1 MATDLVCGACSPN
14 RTDNGADYTVFT
26 SSPTN
31 PAVKALLLW
40 FSELDRSGGGY
51 QLRGVR
57 GWTLAKEVPER
68 LIRHTDGLPRIAER
82 RLLDRENI
90 ALPGRGS
97 PFWLYRI
104 NARGAGLAGVAAPA
118 EPGAPE
124 EAPPPRMI
132 FTDEQWSALLYMRRA
147 KSEASPARFANREL
161 GWRTIKD
168 IRDGGAVRSIDLQV
182 WPEDVTMLERARLL
196 EKREASGVDRA
207 RPIIFY
213 RVTEIGERVQRLE
226 GDSKPG
232 ESEGA

>member
-1 MATDLVCGACSPN
+1 MGEKSKRADGALAVEPSP
-14 RTDNGADYTVFT
+14 AA
-26 SSPTN
+26 

-40 FSELDRSGGGY
+40 FSELERSGGGY

-57 GWTLAKEVPER
+57 GWTLAKEIPER
-68 LIRHTDGLPRIAER
+68 LIRHTDGLPRIAEH

-90 ALPGRGS
+90 ALPGRAS

-104 NARGAGLAGVAAPA
+104 NARGAELSGVAAPA

-132 FTDEQWSALLYMRRA
+132 FTAEQWSALLYMRSA
-147 KSEASPARFANREL
+147 KSEASPARFATREL
-161 GWRTIKD
+161 GWRTIKE

-182 WPEDVTMLERARLL
+182 WAEDVTMLERARLL

-213 RVTEIGERVQRLE
+213 RVTDIGERVQRLE
-226 GDSKPG
+226 GHSNPG
-232 ESEGA
+232 KSEGA

>member
-1 MATDLVCGACSPN
+1 MGEKSKRADGAL
-14 RTDNGADYTVFT
+14 AVE
-26 SSPTN
+26 SSPAA

-40 FSELDRSGGGY
+40 FSELERSGGGY

-57 GWTLAKEVPER
+57 GWTLAKEIPER
-68 LIRHTDGLPRIAER
+68 LIRHTDGLPCIAER

-104 NARGAGLAGVAAPA
+104 NARGAELAGVAAPAAPA

-132 FTDEQWSALLYMRRA
+132 FTAEQWSALLYMRSA
-147 KSEASPARFANREL
+147 KSEASPARFATREL
-161 GWRTIKD
+161 GWRTIKE

-182 WPEDVTMLERARLL
+182 WAEDVTMLERARLL

-213 RVTEIGERVQRLE
+213 RVTEIGEQVQRLE
-226 GDSKPG
+226 GHSNPG